1 MPSLS
6 FTVPGVPI
14 GKGRARHVPLFQCR
28 KCGRK
33 GMQKVCRCGASEQ
46 NYLASIPY
54 TPGATKTYE
63 GIVRTFALDA
73 MKAAGVD
80 QPLAVSVITDI
91 AAYFPIPQSRAKK
104 LLEGN
109 PHIQRPDLDNI
120 LKSIAD
126 GCNKVV
132 WADDAVVSTIHAYKF
147 WSHNPRV
154 EVTVSW

>member
-73 MKAAGVD
+73 MKAAGVE
-80 QPLAVSVITDI
+80 QPLTGVVQIAVN
-91 AAYFPIPQSRAKK
+91 AFFPIPASRVKK
-104 LLEGN
+104 LREDEY
-109 PHIQRPDLDNI
+109 HIQRPDLDNI

-132 WADDAVVSTIHAYKF
+132 WADDALVAHISARKF
-147 WSHNPRV
+147 WSNNPRV
-154 EVTVSW
+154 EVEVSW